1 MLCFE
6 NVTVKYGDKTVL
18 DGFSA
23 ELSESRIIVVKG
35 PSGCGKTTLLSV
47 AAGIVKPCKGRFVC
61 DKKISVMF
69 QEPQLFPWLTAR
81 ENITAV
87 LHDCDK
93 NSGYAERILE
103 SVGISEFDKYPGQL
117 SGGMKQRVSFAR
129 ALAYDG
135 ELLLLDEPFSA
146 LDAENRRCMLEL
158 LAADGRQV
166 MFVTHDDGDIYIADK
181 IIELK

>member
-1 MLCFE
+1 M
-6 NVTVKYGDKTVL
+6 L

-23 ELSESRIIVVKG
+23 DLSESRIIAVKG

-69 QEPQLFPWLTAR
+69 QEPRLFPWLTAR

-87 LHDCDK
+87 LHDRDK
-93 NSGYAERILE
+93 NSGYAERLLE
-103 SVGISEFDKYPGQL
+103 SVGISDFDKYPGQL

-135 ELLLLDEPFSA
+135 ELLLLDEPFPHWMPKTAGVCLSFW
-146 LDAENRRCMLEL
+146 RRTDVRLCLSRIMT
-158 LAADGRQV
+158 G
-166 MFVTHDDGDIYIADK
+166 IYI
-181 IIELK
+181 